1 MDVTSPYKRWLRITG
16 FITTTLVWTALYMEL
31 VTPLKE
37 CPFHYLRLWI
47 PAFLLSSL
55 GLWGLSEPKA
65 QGWSTFQWLPLLV
78 LTTLPI
84 FVMAYFWPSTL
95 TGLLLVFPASLVGQR
110 FSIRWAAIWVV
121 IHSALVGYIMK
132 CVLSVPKMTLLM
144 LIYGTLQ
151 AFAVLIARMARS
163 ESASRQE
170 LSRTL
175 GELRA
180 TQELV
185 VAGSRLAERMH
196 IAREL
201 HDVMGHRLS
210 AVSLSLE
217 AAGRQVKGEGSEN
230 VSSAHDLVRGL
241 LRELRDL
248 VSTMRSG
255 EPLDLGAALMALT
268 EGVQSPTVHLT
279 IRNDMEL
286 DDPLKAQTLVRCAQE
301 FITNAM
307 KHSQARNL
315 WITVESHAEGLML
328 RAEDDGVGV
337 SQIKEGNGLKGMR
350 ERLASVGGCL
360 ELAKGVRG
368 FRASVW
374 IPQPQ

>member
-1 MDVTSPYKRWLRITG
+1 MDVGSPYQRWLRITG

-31 VTPLKE
+31 VAPLKE
-37 CPFHYLRLWI
+37 CPFQYLRLWI

-55 GLWGLSEPKA
+55 GLWGLSEPRA
-65 QGWSTFQWLPLLV
+65 LNWSMYRWLPLLV

-110 FSIRWAAIWVV
+110 FTMRQAALWVV
-121 IHSALVGYIMK
+121 IHAAFVGYIMK
-132 CVLSVPKMTLLM
+132 CVLTIPKMTLLM

-163 ESASRQE
+163 ESASKQE
-170 LSRTL
+170 LTRTL

-185 VAGSRLAERMH
+185 AAGSRLAERMQ

-210 AVSLSLE
+210 AASLSLE
-217 AAGRQVKGEGSEN
+217 AASRQVSGGAQEN
-230 VSSAHDLVRGL
+230 VATAHQLVRGL

-268 EGVQSPTVHLT
+268 EGIQSPCIHLS
-279 IRNDMEL
+279 IRNEVEL
-286 DDPLKAQTLVRCAQE
+286 DDPLKAQTVVRCAQE

-307 KHSQARNL
+307 KHAQAHNL
-315 WITVESHAEGLML
+315 WITVESHSEGLML
-328 RAEDDGVGV
+328 RAEDDGVGAPKL
-337 SQIKEGNGLKGMR
+337 QEGNGLKGMR
-350 ERLASVGGCL
+350 ERLSSVGGYM

-374 IPQPQ
+374 IPQTL